1 MSLKSNKL
9 IFSTDMKRKSS
20 GKRTSAHYVKSSTPT
35 ASDVREDIPDLV
47 DEFYDEDLFDTQD
60 EFSK

>member
-9 IFSTDMKRKSS
+9 IFGTDMKRKSS
-20 GKRTSAHYVKSSTPT
+20 GKKTSANYVKSSTPT
-35 ASDVREDIPDLV
+35 ASDVKPDIPDFV
-47 DEFYDEDLFDTQD
+47 DELYDEDLFDDQD